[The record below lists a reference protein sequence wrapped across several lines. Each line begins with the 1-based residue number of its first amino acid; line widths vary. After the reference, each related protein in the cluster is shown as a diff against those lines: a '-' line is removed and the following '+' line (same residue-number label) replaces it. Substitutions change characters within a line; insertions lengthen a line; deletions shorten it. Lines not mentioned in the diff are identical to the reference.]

1 MNIDTII
8 NKIAVLFDHL
18 NNVSHI
24 HEENLKKVLVKYE
37 CKNIHTK
44 NLTLSEIHVIDC
56 IGKHKLSNATFIST
70 KLEMTKGAISK
81 ITAKLIDKNF
91 IIANRLE
98 NNKKEIYYTLTSDGK
113 QIFAVHK
120 KLHEEKKNRLISIL
134 SKYDDNE
141 INTISNFIDDLINEH
156 KD

>member
-8 NKIAVLFDHL
+8 NKIAALFDCL
-18 NNVSHI
+18 NNISHI
-24 HEENLKKVLVKYE
+24 HEENLKKLLIE
-37 CKNIHTK
+37 CNYKNIHTK
-44 NLTLSEIHVIDC
+44 NLTLSEIHAIDC

-70 KLEMTKGAISK
+70 KLDMTKGAISK

-91 IIANRLE
+91 IIANHLE
-98 NNKKEIYYTLTSDGK
+98 NNKKEIYYTLTSTGK

-120 KLHEEKKNRLISIL
+120 KLHEERKNRLINIL
-134 SKYDDNE
+134 SKYDDTE
-141 INTISNFIDDLINEH
+141 INTISNFIDDLIDEH